1 MSKRLLLLRLVFF
14 VSVIFVSSCSFEE
27 EKIMN
32 EKVYKILTLEEWDNA
47 KETGE
52 ITTNL
57 DQQDGFIHLST
68 SYQLA
73 GTLAFYFNGFDNL
86 ILLEFESVELGE
98 ELIFEE
104 PIPKGER
111 VGKFPHYYAKL
122 QTKLVNKSWEIKR
135 NGFSLPKEVLL
146 NSENFY

>member
-1 MSKRLLLLRLVFF
+1 M
-14 VSVIFVSSCSFEE
+14 I
-27 EKIMN
+27 
-32 EKVYKILTLEEWDNA
+32 
-47 KETGE
+47 
-52 ITTNL
+52 
-57 DQQDGFIHLST
+57 ST
-68 SYQLA
+68 VGS
-73 GTLAFYFNGFDNL
+73 
-86 ILLEFESVELGE
+86 LLEFKSLELGK

-122 QTKLVNKSWEIKR
+122 ETKLVSKNWEINR

>member
-1 MSKRLLLLRLVFF
+1 MSQRLLLLRLLFF
-14 VSVIFVSSCSFEE
+14 LSVIFVSSCSFEE
-27 EKIMN
+27 GKIMN

-68 SYQLA
+68 SNQLA
-73 GTLAFYFNGFDNL
+73 GTLAFYFNDFDNL

-104 PIPKGER
+104 PIPKE
-111 VGKFPHYYAKL
+111 
-122 QTKLVNKSWEIKR
+122 
-135 NGFSLPKEVLL
+135 KE
-146 NSENFY
+146 

>member
-1 MSKRLLLLRLVFF
+1 
-14 VSVIFVSSCSFEE
+14 
-27 EKIMN
+27 MN

-52 ITTNL
+52 ITTDL

-68 SYQLA
+68 SNQLA

-86 ILLEFESVELGE
+86 ILLEFKSLELGE

-111 VGKFPHYYAKL
+111 GGKFPHYYAKL
-122 QTKLVNKSWEIKR
+122 ETKLVSKNWEINR

-146 NSENFY
+146 NSENLY

>member
-57 DQQDGFIHLST
+57 DQ
-68 SYQLA
+68 
-73 GTLAFYFNGFDNL
+73 
-86 ILLEFESVELGE
+86 
-98 ELIFEE
+98 
-104 PIPKGER
+104 
-111 VGKFPHYYAKL
+111 
-122 QTKLVNKSWEIKR
+122 
-135 NGFSLPKEVLL
+135 
-146 NSENFY
+146 